1 MKNIG
6 SIQLG
11 RFDMDTWYY
20 SPYPEEYRNVDKLF
34 VCEWCLKYMRKQK
47 TLMKHAS
54 KCTMRSPPGALIYE
68 HPERDGIEKL
78 CMFEIDGIQ
87 QKLYGQNLCLLGKL
101 FLDHKTLYFDVEHFL
116 FYVLCEKSERGYHVV
131 GYFSKEKESAD
142 NFNLACIVTLPPYQR
157 KGYGTFLIDFSYLLS
172 RAECK
177 HGTPERPLSD
187 LGQVSYRFYWQ
198 RVILQYMRACADRG
212 WQCVSLE
219 DVSNDLCFKYEDAK
233 DALEQ
238 LEMLRYHKG
247 NHYVELCR
255 KSVDEKLCKFRFDVR
270 MQLDP
275 GRLNWEPPALQH
287 PAKQHRTEKG

>member
-1 MKNIG
+1 
-6 SIQLG
+6 
-11 RFDMDTWYY
+11 
-20 SPYPEEYRNVDKLF
+20 
-34 VCEWCLKYMRKQK
+34 
-47 TLMKHAS
+47 
-54 KCTMRSPPGALIYE
+54 
-68 HPERDGIEKL
+68 
-78 CMFEIDGIQ
+78 MFEIDGIQ